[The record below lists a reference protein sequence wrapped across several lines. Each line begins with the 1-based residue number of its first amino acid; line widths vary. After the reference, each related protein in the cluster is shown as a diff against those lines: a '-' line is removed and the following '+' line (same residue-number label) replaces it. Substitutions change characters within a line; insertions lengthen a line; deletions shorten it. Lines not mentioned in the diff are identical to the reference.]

1 MERPSYKLADRSA
14 KLLQAIQQEDL
25 ETFTATLSGATPD
38 EVRPFFFLFH
48 NNFIFKRRLTKNE
61 ASQR

>member
-38 EVRPFFFLFH
+38 EVRLLFSY
-48 NNFIFKRRLTKNE
+48 FTIISYSKDD
-61 ASQR
+61 